1 MVNVLN
7 SDSTAAQ
14 MHWLDIDVMNEE
26 TNENIDDNKIKAQIE
41 KQMAALV
48 RQEEH
53 QLDQYK
59 QKKDELLKAASELEK
74 ERY

>member
-1 MVNVLN
+1 
-7 SDSTAAQ
+7 